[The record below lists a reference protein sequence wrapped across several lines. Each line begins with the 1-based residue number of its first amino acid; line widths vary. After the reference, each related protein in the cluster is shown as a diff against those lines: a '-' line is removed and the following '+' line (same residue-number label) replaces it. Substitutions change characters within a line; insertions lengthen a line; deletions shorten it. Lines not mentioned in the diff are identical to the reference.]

1 MLPERGASASW
12 IRLGLNVPSP
22 VVVPLTAMPAWFLNL
37 MPLLDLEFQVP
48 WAVPSKAPPNFSGGR
63 CVRSNVPFAVV
74 LPLISR
80 PPRSACVVTEPFH
93 VPAHWPLATSSGGS
107 QGKSAAIARV
117 SPSPDNKRA
126 QPTMPAKP
134 RITRDQRSACTNPAL
149 NRRPRRV
156 VSTHFGHLRR

>member
-1 MLPERGASASW
+1 MLPERGASVSW

-74 LPLISR
+74 LQLISR
-80 PPRSACVVTEPFH
+80 PPRSAFVVTETIH
-93 VPAHWPLATSSGGS
+93 EPANLPQATTTSSS
-107 QGKSAAIARV
+107 QGNAAE
-117 SPSPDNKRA
+117 SD
-126 QPTMPAKP
+126 
-134 RITRDQRSACTNPAL
+134 
-149 NRRPRRV
+149 
-156 VSTHFGHLRR
+156 